1 MTEINTVSASQ
12 AVKPKMA
19 TWKKVLIGIV
29 VFIIV
34 VIALT
39 MWATSGIVK
48 VAKDQLA
55 LIKAGDIAGAYEM
68 TSGMF
73 KQATSLEVFTNFV
86 NSYSVLAQ
94 NADVRFSERSVENDT
109 GYLFGTITAQD
120 GTAMKIE
127 YQLIKE
133 NGKWA
138 IVGINLKP

>member
-1 MTEINTVSASQ
+1 MNTAPATQ

-29 VFIIV
+29 VFIV
-34 VIALT
+34 GVIALA

-48 VAKDQLA
+48 VAEDQLT
-55 LIKAGDIAGAYEM
+55 LIKSGDINGAYAL

-73 KQATSLEVFTNFV
+73 KQATSLEVFTEFV
-86 NSYSVLAQ
+86 NTYPVLSQ
-94 NADVRFSERSVENDT
+94 NGDVSFSERQVDGDT

-133 NGKWA
+133 NDKWA
-138 IVGINLKP
+138 IMGINLTP